1 MENIIY
7 IKPNPKYPSA
17 LISCDGAVFNG
28 VIGKSGSI
36 FSNQKQEGD
45 DKTPIGSFKVRALY
59 YRADRVKKPN
69 AKVPV
74 IQIETDD
81 IWVDDPVSEMYNQP
95 TKLGSVPEG
104 VSYEKLWREDHLYD
118 IFLDLDYNRKNTQ
131 KGMGSAIFMHL
142 SRDQETPA
150 NKPTAGC
157 IALKRADILEII
169 KMINNRTTVKI
180 MPSRL

>member
-28 VIGKSGSI
+28 VIGKSGPI
-36 FSNQKQEGD
+36 DANQKQEGD
-45 DKTPIGSFKVRALY
+45 DKTPIGSFRVRALY
-59 YRADRVKKPN
+59 YRADRVKKLN

-104 VSYEKLWREDHLYD
+104 VSYEKLYRQDHIYD
-118 IFLDLDYNRKNTQ
+118 VFLDLDYNRLSPKA
-131 KGMGSAIFMHL
+131 GRGSAIFMHVA
-142 SRDQETPA
+142 RDK
-150 NKPTAGC
+150 NKPLNTPTKGC
-157 IALKRADILEII
+157 IALKKADLIELIGFIDKNTIVE
-169 KMINNRTTVKI
+169 V
-180 MPSRL
+180 SS